1 MLISEFVRRTGLGRE
16 TVRHYV
22 RLGLLQPQQTQIGG
36 RNPYLMFTDDDVASV
51 EAIRV
56 GRALGLSLREISD
69 MSDERRK
76 GHLPLEQRIRRMSE
90 QLARLDEKSAQ
101 LEMLKSYVLAKIT
114 WQEAGES
121 GEGPKLGNLADV
133 RSSDSATISKR

>member
-36 RNPYLMFTDDDVASV
+36 RHPYLMFTDDDVASV

-69 MSDERRK
+69 MREERRK
-76 GHLPLEQRIRRMSE
+76 GHLPLEQRIRLMRE

-101 LEMLKSYVLAKIT
+101 LETLKSYVRAKIT

-121 GEGPKLGNLADV
+121 GEGPRLGNLADGRRV
-133 RSSDSATISKR
+133 AQL